1 LTITLGKEN
10 KLKKNNIDVRT
21 LAKRVLTQEIGA
33 LEDLRAQLD
42 YTALEN
48 AIELI
53 LDTKGIILVVG
64 AGTSSSIARRL
75 AHVLTCF
82 GGRAV
87 FLDPGQSQHGYSM
100 LISSEDVVIAF
111 SRGGETAEVNHV
123 LKIANQ
129 RGAKIIGI
137 MEDMN
142 STMASHCD
150 VALQGQV
157 SQANDTGGVIPLA
170 STMVQAAIGDILG
183 AGLSE
188 ARGLPDDEFGRYH
201 PGGAVGQRL
210 TGPQTAEETG
220 GPRHS
225 LPTEIPLSTIKGLI
239 LDMDGVLWHGDDP
252 LEGLKPFFDL
262 LNKNKIRYVM
272 ATNNPSKHPAG
283 FAEKARSFGIKIE
296 SEDIISSVV
305 ATVHYLK
312 KHFPQG
318 TRVHAIGEP
327 ALKECV
333 AEAGYE
339 LADADVEVVVA
350 ALERALTYETIKRGT
365 LLIRSGATFLGTNA
379 DPSYPTEEGFVP
391 GSGMMVT
398 ALSVSADKKP
408 IIMGKPERPIFELAM
423 ERMGLPADQVAS
435 VGDRLDTDILGGQLA
450 GLHTILLLTGIA
462 SKEDLLASDI
472 KPTWVFKDL
481 MELTEALK

>member
-1 LTITLGKEN
+1 
-10 KLKKNNIDVRT
+10 LKKNDIDIRT
-21 LAKRVLTQEIGA
+21 LANQILSQEIGA

-42 YTALEN
+42 YTALEK
-48 AIELI
+48 ALDLI
-53 LDTKGIILVVG
+53 LDTTGVILVVG

-75 AHVLTCF
+75 AHILTCA
-82 GGRAV
+82 GGRAI

-100 LISSEDVVIAF
+100 LISAGDVVIAF

-123 LKIANQ
+123 LKIAEQ
-129 RGAKIIGI
+129 QGANTIGI
-137 MEDMN
+137 MEAMP
-142 STMASHCD
+142 STMASYCD
-150 VALQGQV
+150 IALQGQV
-157 SQANDTGGVIPLA
+157 SHVNDAGGVIPLA
-170 STMVQAAIGDILG
+170 STLVQAAIGDILC

-188 ARGLPDDEFGRYH
+188 ARGLPDDEFGRFH
-201 PGGAVGQRL
+201 PGGAVGKSL
-210 TGPQTAEETG
+210 TETQAE
-220 GPRHS
+220 
-225 LPTEIPLSTIKGLI
+225 TEIGPSIPGQPNAIPISTIKGLI

-252 LEGLKPFFDL
+252 MDGLKPFFDL
-262 LNKNKIRYVM
+262 LNEKGIRYVM
-272 ATNNPSKHPAG
+272 ATNNPSKHPEG

-296 SEDIISSVV
+296 MEDIISSLV
-305 ATVHYLK
+305 ATGHYLK

-318 TRVHAIGEP
+318 TRVHVIGEP

-339 LADADVEVVVA
+339 LANENVEVVVA
-350 ALERALTYETIKRGT
+350 ALERGLSYETIKRGT
-365 LLIRSGATFLGTNA
+365 LLIRSGATFIGTNA
-379 DPSYPTEEGFVP
+379 DPSYPSEEGFIP

-408 IIMGKPERPIFELAM
+408 IIMGKPERPIFDLAM

-462 SKEDLLASDI
+462 SKEDLLVSDI
-472 KPTWVFKDL
+472 KPTWVFNSL
-481 MELTEALK
+481 LELTEALK